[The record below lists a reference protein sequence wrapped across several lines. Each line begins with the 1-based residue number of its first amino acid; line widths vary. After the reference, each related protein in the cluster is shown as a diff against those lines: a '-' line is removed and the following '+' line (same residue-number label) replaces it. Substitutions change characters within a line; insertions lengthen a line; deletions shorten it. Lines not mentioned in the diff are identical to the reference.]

1 MENNELQK
9 IWKNADLE
17 IHQKSRVELNLLLT
31 SITRQTLNKYLLI
44 VGFGILSALGLI
56 IFLTVTSLNRQ
67 DDTIYL
73 INNIT
78 LGIIALI
85 SLVSGLMS
93 WYKLQNKDYNLPLRD
108 WLTVMINHLTKLV
121 KGKSN
126 RLYVF
131 ILPVIYALTILS
143 IHVYYENKPFMEVLG
158 TEESI
163 ISLIVGAP
171 IGLFVAYVAVSKIRK
186 QQAKNLEFLKDLHA
200 RLRSEA

>member
-17 IHQKSRVELNLLLT
+17 IQQKSRDELNLLLT
-31 SITRQTLNKYLLI
+31 SVTRHTINKFLLI
-44 VGFGILSALGLI
+44 LGFGILTALGLI
-56 IFLTVTSLNRQ
+56 IFLTATSLNRQ

-78 LGIIALI
+78 LGIIATI

-93 WYKLQNKDYNLPLRD
+93 WYKLQNKEYNQPLRD
-108 WLTVMINHLTKLV
+108 WLTVRINHLTKLV

-143 IHVYYENKPFMEVLG
+143 IHVYFENKPFLEVLG

-163 ISLIVGAP
+163 IGLIAGAP
-171 IGLFVAYVAVSKIRK
+171 IGLVVAYIAVGKIRK

-200 RLRSEA
+200 RLSSAS

>member
-131 ILPVIYALTILS
+131 ILPFIYALTILS
-143 IHVYYENKPFMEVLG
+143 IHVYFENKPFLEVLG
-158 TEESI
+158 TGESI
-163 ISLIVGAP
+163 ISLIIGAP
-171 IGLFVAYVAVSKIRK
+171 IGLFVAYIAVGKIRK
-186 QQAKNLEFLKDLHA
+186 QQSKNLEFLKDLHD
-200 RLRSEA
+200 RLGNAS

>member
-31 SITRQTLNKYLLI
+31 SITRQTLNKFLLI

-143 IHVYYENKPFMEVLG
+143 IHVYYENKPFMEVLR

-163 ISLIVGAP
+163 TGLIVGAP
-171 IGLFVAYVAVSKIRK
+171 IGLFAAYVAVRKIRR

-200 RLRSEA
+200 RLSSES

>member
-31 SITRQTLNKYLLI
+31 SVTRQTINKFLLI

-56 IFLTVTSLNRQ
+56 IFLTVTSLKRH

-78 LGIIALI
+78 LGIIAMI

-93 WYKLQNKDYNLPLRD
+93 WYKLQNKDYNQPLRD
-108 WLTVMINHLTKLV
+108 WLTVRINHLTKLV

-143 IHVYYENKPFMEVLG
+143 IHVYFENKPFLEVLG

-163 ISLIVGAP
+163 ISLIAGAP
-171 IGLFVAYVAVSKIRK
+171 IGLVVAYIAVSKIRK
-186 QQAKNLEFLKDLHA
+186 QQVKNLEFLKDLHA
-200 RLRSEA
+200 RLVNAS

>member
-31 SITRQTLNKYLLI
+31 SITRQTLNKFLLI

-143 IHVYYENKPFMEVLG
+143 IHVYYENKPFLEVLG

-163 ISLIVGAP
+163 TGLIVGAP
-171 IGLFVAYVAVSKIRK
+171 IGLFVAYVAVSKIRR
-186 QQAKNLEFLKDLHA
+186 QQAKNLKFLKDLHA
-200 RLRSEA
+200 RLSSES

>member
-131 ILPVIYALTILS
+131 ILPFIYALTILS
-143 IHVYYENKPFMEVLG
+143 IHVYFENKPFLEVLG
-158 TEESI
+158 TGESI
-163 ISLIVGAP
+163 ISLIIGAP
-171 IGLFVAYVAVSKIRK
+171 IGLFVAYIAVGKIRK
-186 QQAKNLEFLKDLHA
+186 QQSKNLEFLKDLHD
-200 RLRSEA
+200 RLGNVS

>member
-143 IHVYYENKPFMEVLG
+143 IHVYYENKPFMEVLR

-163 ISLIVGAP
+163 TGLIVGAP
-171 IGLFVAYVAVSKIRK
+171 IGLFAAYVAVRKIRR

-200 RLRSEA
+200 RLSSES

>member
-85 SLVSGLMS
+85 SLVSGLIS

-143 IHVYYENKPFMEVLG
+143 IHVYFENKPFMEVLG

-163 ISLIVGAP
+163 VSLIVGAP
-171 IGLFVAYVAVSKIRK
+171 IGLIVAYITVGKIRK

-200 RLRSEA
+200 RLGNAS

>member
-17 IHQKSRVELNLLLT
+17 IHQKSRDELNLLLT
-31 SITRQTLNKYLLI
+31 SVTRQTINKFLLI
-44 VGFGILSALGLI
+44 LGFGILSALGLI
-56 IFLTVTSLNRQ
+56 VFLTVTSLNRH

-78 LGIIALI
+78 LGIIAMI

-93 WYKLQNKDYNLPLRD
+93 WYKLQNKDYNQPLRD
-108 WLTVMINHLTKLV
+108 WLTVRINHLTKLV

-143 IHVYYENKPFMEVLG
+143 IHVYFENKPFIEVLG

-171 IGLFVAYVAVSKIRK
+171 IGLIVSYIAVGKIRK
-186 QQAKNLEFLKDLHA
+186 QQTQNLEFLKDLHT
-200 RLRSEA
+200 RLGNAS

>member
-17 IHQKSRVELNLLLT
+17 IHQKSSDELNLLLT
-31 SITRQTLNKYLLI
+31 AVTRQTINKFLLV

-56 IFLTVTSLNRQ
+56 IFLTITSLNRQ

-85 SLVSGLMS
+85 SLVSGLVS
-93 WYKLQNKDYNLPLRD
+93 WYKLQNKEYNQPLRD
-108 WLTVMINHLTKLV
+108 WLTVRINYLTKSV
-121 KGKSN
+121 KGKSKK
-126 RLYVF
+126 LYVF
-131 ILPVIYALTILS
+131 ILPIIYSLTVLS
-143 IHVYYENKPFMEVLG
+143 IHVYFEHKPFLEVLG

-163 ISLIVGAP
+163 IGLIVGAP
-171 IGLFVAYVAVSKIRK
+171 IGLFVAFFTVRKISKH
-186 QQAKNLEFLKDLHA
+186 QLANLEFLKDLHD
-200 RLRSEA
+200 RLGNAS

>member
-17 IHQKSRVELNLLLT
+17 IPQKSRDELNLLLT
-31 SITRQTLNKYLLI
+31 AVTRQTINKFLI
-44 VGFGILSALGLI
+44 ILGFGILSALGLI

-78 LGIIALI
+78 LGLIALI

-93 WYKLQNKDYNLPLRD
+93 WYKLQNKEYNQSLRD
-108 WLTVMINHLTKLV
+108 WLTVRINHLTKLV
-121 KGKSN
+121 KGKSSG
-126 RLYVF
+126 LYVF

-143 IHVYYENKPFMEVLG
+143 IHVYFENKPFLEVLG

-163 ISLIVGAP
+163 ISLIIGAP
-171 IGLFVAYVAVSKIRK
+171 IGLIVAYIAVGKIRK
-186 QQAKNLEFLKDLHA
+186 QQSRNLEFLKDLHT
-200 RLRSEA
+200 RLGNAS

>member
-9 IWKNADLE
+9 IWKNTDLE
-17 IHQKSRVELNLLLT
+17 IHQKSRDELNLLLT
-31 SITRQTLNKYLLI
+31 AVTRQTINKFLI
-44 VGFGILSALGLI
+44 ILGFGILCAMGLI
-56 IFLTVTSLNRQ
+56 IFLTVTSLRRQ

-78 LGIIALI
+78 LGLIALI

-93 WYKLQNKDYNLPLRD
+93 WYKLQNKEYNQPLRD
-108 WLTVMINHLTKLV
+108 WLTVRINYLTKSV

-143 IHVYYENKPFMEVLG
+143 IHVYFENKPFLEVLG

-163 ISLIVGAP
+163 ISLIIGAP
-171 IGLFVAYVAVSKIRK
+171 IGLIVAYIAVGKIHK
-186 QQAKNLEFLKDLHA
+186 QQSKNLEFLKDLHA
-200 RLRSEA
+200 RLSNAS

>member
-31 SITRQTLNKYLLI
+31 SITRQTLNKFLLI

-143 IHVYYENKPFMEVLG
+143 IHVYYENKPFLEVLG

-163 ISLIVGAP
+163 TGLIVGAP
-171 IGLFVAYVAVSKIRK
+171 IGLFVAYVAVSKIRR

-200 RLRSEA
+200 RLSSES